1 MDKKFINPPTLST
14 PTGYTH
20 VVTIAGGGKLI
31 YLSGQVSLDKSGAI
45 VGKGDFAAQTRQVHD
60 NLLAALAAAGAKP
73 ADVVKINTYVVNYK
87 AEHRAVIRE
96 IRGPI
101 FGKDNP
107 PASTLVGV
115 QALALDDFLLE
126 VEAVAVVA

>member
-1 MDKKFINPPTLST
+1 MDKKFINPSTLST

-31 YLSGQVSLDKSGAI
+31 YISGQVSLDPSGTV
-45 VGKGDFAAQTRQVHD
+45 VGKGNFAAQARQVHD
-60 NLLAALAAAGAKP
+60 NLIAALAAAGAKP
-73 ADVVKINTYVVNYK
+73 ADVVKINSYVVNYK
-87 AEHRAVIRE
+87 PEHRAVLRE
-96 IRGPI
+96 IRGPM

-115 QALALDDFLLE
+115 QALALEDFMLE
-126 VEAVAVVA
+126 VEAVAVIP

>member
-1 MDKKFINPPTLST
+1 MDKKFINPSTLST

-31 YLSGQVSLDKSGAI
+31 YISGQVSLDKSGSI

-126 VEAVAVVA
+126 VEAVAVLP

>member
-20 VVTIAGGGKLI
+20 VVTIEGGGKLI
-31 YLSGQVSLDKSGAI
+31 YISGQVSLDKSGTI
-45 VGKGDFAAQTRQVHD
+45 VGKGNFAAQARQVHD

-73 ADVVKINTYVVNYK
+73 ADVVKINSYVVNYK
-87 AEHRAVIRE
+87 AEHRAVLRE

-115 QALALDDFLLE
+115 QALALEDFMLE
-126 VEAVAVVA
+126 VEAVAVVS

>member
-31 YLSGQVSLDKSGAI
+31 YLSGQISLDKSGTL
-45 VGKGDFAAQTRQVHD
+45 VGKGDFAAQARQVHD

-87 AEHRAVIRE
+87 PEHRAVLRE
-96 IRGPI
+96 LRGPI

-115 QALALDDFLLE
+115 QALALEDFMLE
-126 VEAVAVVA
+126 VEAVAVVP

>member
-31 YLSGQVSLDKSGAI
+31 YLSGQVSLDKTGAI

-73 ADVVKINTYVVNYK
+73 ADVVKINTYVVNYR
-87 AEHRAVIRE
+87 AEHRAMIRE
-96 IRGPI
+96 VRGPI

-126 VEAVAVVA
+126 VEAVAVVP